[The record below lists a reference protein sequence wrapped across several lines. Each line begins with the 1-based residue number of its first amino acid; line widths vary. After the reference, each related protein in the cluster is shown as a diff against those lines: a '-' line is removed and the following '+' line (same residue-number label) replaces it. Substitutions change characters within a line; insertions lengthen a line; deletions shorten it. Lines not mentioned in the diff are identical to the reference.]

1 MEYGKRLSK
10 KPTRRLTVTFPA
22 EDLER
27 CEAVIKERRSRGVR
41 TTIGSVIRAAVHE
54 YIAGLG
60 QHGE

>member
-1 MEYGKRLSK
+1 MGYGKRPSK
-10 KPTRRLTVTFPA
+10 KPTRRLTVTFSV

-27 CEAVIKERRSRGVR
+27 CEAVIKERRSRGIR
-41 TTIGSVIRAAVHE
+41 TTTGSIIRAAVHE